1 MLYAKLAAAV
11 LQRTTEDTDPKFW
24 SDANPL
30 IAFLYGSAA
39 LLSYYFL
46 CFSPIF
52 FTNTPSPNISRLTF
66 LTLTL
71 ITRLIK
77 NMKKKSTIY
86 LKYIM

>member
-24 SDANPL
+24 LDANPL

-52 FTNTPSPNISRLTF
+52 FTNTPSIP
-66 LTLTL
+66 
-71 ITRLIK
+71 
-77 NMKKKSTIY
+77 
-86 LKYIM
+86 KYFMFDFFDINFDHSSY